1 MLSYIKTSKGH
12 RTYNMIHLCKIIEK
26 NLWRVCGLNVREE
39 QRNFVA
45 SNIESIA
52 EAYAVT
58 NDGGLA
64 FPRAVYDDD
73 TLIGFVMIGF
83 GTVGEE
89 NESDTIKNNYSLWR
103 LMIDE
108 KYQGKG
114 YFRPI
119 MDSVIEF
126 IRTYPCGKAKLVWL
140 SYEKENEHAAGL
152 YKKYGFC
159 ENGEMCG
166 DEIMAVMKL

>member
-1 MLSYIKTSKGH
+1 MLSYIKTGKGH
-12 RTYNMIHLCKIIEK
+12 RTYIMIHLCKITEK

-58 NDGGLA
+58 NDGGHA

-126 IRTYPCGKAKLVWL
+126 IHTYPCGKAELVWL
-140 SYEKENEHAAGL
+140 SYEKENEYAAGL
-152 YKKYGFC
+152 YIKYGFC

>member
-1 MLSYIKTSKGH
+1 MLSYIKTGKGH
-12 RTYNMIHLCKIIEK
+12 RKYTMIHLCKITEK
-26 NLWRVCGLNVREE
+26 NLWQVCGLNVREE

-58 NDGGLA
+58 NDGGHA

-126 IRTYPCGKAKLVWL
+126 IRTYPCGKSEFVWL

-152 YKKYGFC
+152 YKKYGFS